1 MKLYNTLTRKQQ
13 EFSPQDGKTVRMYVC
28 GPTVY
33 DHLHIGNVRPVIVFD
48 TLRKYFERFQGWD
61 VIYVQNVTDVDDKL
75 INRSI
80 ETGEPVS
87 EIAARYTQ
95 SYFDLLVELGVE
107 TPSHSP
113 RATQFIPG
121 MIELIQGL
129 IDKGLAYEADGD
141 VYFRVSG
148 FPEYGKLSGRKV
160 DDLRVGARIAA
171 SEKKE
176 NPLDFTLWKRS
187 KPREPK
193 WDSPWGEGRPG
204 WHTECVVLSR
214 HYLGETLD
222 IHAGGND
229 LIFPHHEN
237 EIAQAEGLTGKTFA
251 RFWLHSG
258 MLMFHGQKMSKSLG
272 NFAYAHD
279 VIEQFGAETVR
290 YFYLSRHYRKP
301 LDYSTEGLEAA
312 RVAITRIQ
320 TLIDEVTSELA
331 SSELSS
337 TGNSDTNEQGHKF
350 LASLRPLRD
359 RYIAEMDSDM
369 NTVGAIAA
377 IQDIVSET
385 NRFRASATGDARLAL
400 PEAISLIRELGYP
413 LGLFQGA
420 ESESKGIEDDLIQL
434 LIDLRSDLREKKEF
448 ALSDLIRNRLADL
461 GITLKDTAQGTIW
474 TS

>member
-1 MKLYNTLTRKQQ
+1 MKLYNTLTRDQQ
-13 EFSPQDGKTVRMYVC
+13 EFVPQDGKTVRMYVC

-48 TLRKYFERFQGWD
+48 TLRKYFQRFQGWD
-61 VIYVQNVTDVDDKL
+61 VIYVQNVTDLDDKL

-87 EIAARYTQ
+87 EIAERYTK
-95 SYFDLLVELGVE
+95 SYFSLLTELGVE

-121 MIELIQGL
+121 MIDLIKGL
-129 IDKGLAYEADGD
+129 IDKGLAYESDGD
-141 VYFRVSG
+141 IYYRVSA

-187 KPREPK
+187 KPGEPK

-279 VIEQFGAETVR
+279 VIEEFGAETVR

-320 TLIDEVTSELA
+320 TLIDEVTSEFEGRA
-331 SSELSS
+331 R
-337 TGNSDTNEQGHKF
+337 GDTDEQGREF
-350 LASLRPLRD
+350 LASLKPLRD

-377 IQDIVSET
+377 IQDVVSET
-385 NRFRASATGDARLAL
+385 NRFRAAAEGDARQAL

-413 LGLFQGA
+413 LGLFQEGGKGA
-420 ESESKGIEDDLIQL
+420 SKGIEDELIRL
-434 LIDLRSDLREKKEF
+434 LVDLRADLREKKEF
-448 ALSDLIRNRLADL
+448 ALSDLIRDRLADL

-474 TS
+474 K

>member
-1 MKLYNTLTRKQQ
+1 MKLYNTLTRKK
-13 EFSPQDGKTVRMYVC
+13 ETFEPQDGKTVRMYVC

-80 ETGEPVS
+80 ESGEPVS
-87 EIAARYTQ
+87 SIAAEYTQ
-95 SYFDLLVELGVE
+95 SYFNLLMQLGAE
-107 TPSHSP
+107 TPSDSP
-113 RATQFIPG
+113 RATEFVPG
-121 MIELIQGL
+121 MIELIEAL
-129 IDKGLAYEADGD
+129 IEKGLAYETDGD
-141 VYFRVSG
+141 VYYRVSA

-187 KPREPK
+187 KPGEPK

-214 HYLGETLD
+214 HFLGETLD

-279 VIEQFGAETVR
+279 VIEEFGAETVR

-301 LDYSTEGLEAA
+301 LDYSTDGLVAA
-312 RVAITRIQ
+312 RVAVTRIQ
-320 TLIDEVTSELA
+320 TLIDEAT
-331 SSELSS
+331 SELSS
-337 TGNSDTNEQGHKF
+337 VDSEATNVQGRAF
-350 LASLRPLRD
+350 LTSLQPLRE
-359 RYIAEMDSDM
+359 RYMAEMDSDA

-385 NRFRASATGDARLAL
+385 NRFRAIATGNARLAL
-400 PEAISLIRELGYP
+400 PGAISLIRELGYP
-413 LGLFQGA
+413 LGLFQET
-420 ESESKGIEDDLIQL
+420 ESASKGIEDDLIRL
-434 LIDLRSDLREKKEF
+434 LIDLRAELRENKEF
-448 ALSDLIRNRLADL
+448 ALSDLIRDRLADL
-461 GITLKDTAQGTIW
+461 GITIKDTAQGTIW
-474 TS
+474 K

>member
-1 MKLYNTLTRKQQ
+1 MKLYNTLTRKK
-13 EFSPQDGKTVRMYVC
+13 ETFEPQDGKTVRMYVC

-48 TLRKYFERFQGWD
+48 TLRKYFQRFQGWD

-80 ETGEPVS
+80 ESGEPVS
-87 EIAARYTQ
+87 SIAAQYTQ
-95 SYFDLLVELGVE
+95 SYFNLLIQLGAE
-107 TPSHSP
+107 TPSYSP
-113 RATQFIPG
+113 RATEFVPG
-121 MIELIQGL
+121 MIELIEAL
-129 IDKGLAYEADGD
+129 IEKGLAYETDGD
-141 VYFRVSG
+141 VYYRVSA

-187 KPREPK
+187 KPGEPK

-214 HYLGETLD
+214 HFLGETLD

-279 VIEQFGAETVR
+279 VIEEFGAETVR

-301 LDYSTEGLEAA
+301 LDYSTDGLVAA
-312 RVAITRIQ
+312 RVAVTRIQ
-320 TLIDEVTSELA
+320 TLIDEAT
-331 SSELSS
+331 SELSS
-337 TGNSDTNEQGHKF
+337 VDSEATNVQGRAF
-350 LASLRPLRD
+350 LTSLQPLRE
-359 RYIAEMDSDM
+359 RYMAEMDSDA

-385 NRFRASATGDARLAL
+385 NRFRAIATGNARLAL
-400 PEAISLIRELGYP
+400 PGAISLIRELGYP
-413 LGLFQGA
+413 LGLFQET
-420 ESESKGIEDDLIQL
+420 ESASKGIEDDLIRL
-434 LIDLRSDLREKKEF
+434 LIDLRAELRENKEF
-448 ALSDLIRNRLADL
+448 ALSDLIRDRLADL
-461 GITLKDTAQGTIW
+461 GITIKDTAQGTIW
-474 TS
+474 K

>member
-1 MKLYNTLTRKQQ
+1 MKLYNTLTRDQQ
-13 EFSPQDGKTVRMYVC
+13 EFVPQDGKTVRMYVC

-48 TLRKYFERFQGWD
+48 TLRKYFQRFQGWD

-95 SYFDLLVELGVE
+95 SYFNLLTELGVE

-121 MIELIQGL
+121 MIDLIKGL

-141 VYFRVSG
+141 IYYRVSG
-148 FPEYGKLSGRKV
+148 FSEYGKLSGRKL

-176 NPLDFTLWKRS
+176 NPLDFTLWKKS
-187 KPREPK
+187 KPGEPK

-214 HYLGETLD
+214 HYLGATLD

-279 VIEQFGAETVR
+279 VIEEFGTETVR

-320 TLIDEVTSELA
+320 TLIDEVTSELGA
-331 SSELSS
+331 SELA
-337 TGNSDTNEQGHKF
+337 TGTGSDTNEQGRGF
-350 LASLRPLRD
+350 LASLQPLRE
-359 RYIAEMDSDM
+359 RYMAEMDSDM

-400 PEAISLIRELGYP
+400 QGAISLIRELGYP
-413 LGLFQGA
+413 LGLFQKT
-420 ESESKGIEDDLIQL
+420 ESTSKGIEDDLIRL
-434 LIDLRSDLREKKEF
+434 LIDLRNELREKKEF
-448 ALSDLIRNRLADL
+448 ALSDSIRDRLAKL

-474 TS
+474 T

>member
-1 MKLYNTLTRKQQ
+1 MKLYNTLTRDQQ
-13 EFSPQDGKTVRMYVC
+13 EFVPQDGKTVRMYVC

-48 TLRKYFERFQGWD
+48 TLRKYFQRFQGWD

-87 EIAARYTQ
+87 EIAERYTK
-95 SYFDLLVELGVE
+95 SYFSLLTELGVE

-121 MIELIQGL
+121 MIDLIKGL
-129 IDKGLAYEADGD
+129 IDKGLAYESDGD
-141 VYFRVSG
+141 IYYRVSA

-187 KPREPK
+187 KPGEPK

-214 HYLGETLD
+214 HYLGDTLD

-279 VIEQFGAETVR
+279 VIEEFGAETVR

-320 TLIDEVTSELA
+320 TLIDEVTSEFEGGA
-331 SSELSS
+331 R
-337 TGNSDTNEQGHKF
+337 GDTDERGREF
-350 LASLRPLRD
+350 LASLKRLRE
-359 RYIAEMDSDM
+359 RYTAEMDSDM

-377 IQDIVSET
+377 IQDVVSET
-385 NRFRASATGDARLAL
+385 NRFRAAAEGDAR
-400 PEAISLIRELGYP
+400 
-413 LGLFQGA
+413 
-420 ESESKGIEDDLIQL
+420 
-434 LIDLRSDLREKKEF
+434 
-448 ALSDLIRNRLADL
+448 
-461 GITLKDTAQGTIW
+461 
-474 TS
+474 

>member
-1 MKLYNTLTRKQQ
+1 MKLYNTLTRKK
-13 EFSPQDGKTVRMYVC
+13 ETFEPQDGKTVRMYVC

-48 TLRKYFERFQGWD
+48 TLRKYFQRFQGWD

-80 ETGEPVS
+80 ESGEPVS
-87 EIAARYTQ
+87 SIAAQYTQ
-95 SYFDLLVELGVE
+95 SYFNLLMQLGVE

-113 RATQFIPG
+113 RATEFIPG
-121 MIELIQGL
+121 MIELIEAL
-129 IDKGLAYEADGD
+129 IEKGLAYETDGD
-141 VYFRVSG
+141 VYYRVSA

-187 KPREPK
+187 KPGEPK

-214 HYLGETLD
+214 HFLGETLD

-279 VIEQFGAETVR
+279 VIEEFGPETVR

-301 LDYSTEGLEAA
+301 LDYSTEGLVAA
-312 RVAITRIQ
+312 RVAVTRIQ
-320 TLIDEVTSELA
+320 TLIDEVTSEL
-331 SSELSS
+331 SGDV
-337 TGNSDTNEQGHKF
+337 TGDTNAQGRKF
-350 LASLRPLRD
+350 LVSLKPLRE
-359 RYIAEMDSDM
+359 RYMAEMDSDM

-385 NRFRASATGDARLAL
+385 NRFRATATGDARLAL
-400 PEAISLIRELGYP
+400 PGAISLIRELGYP
-413 LGLFQGA
+413 LGLFQEKDRA
-420 ESESKGIEDDLIQL
+420 EKGIQDELIRL
-434 LIDLRSDLREKKEF
+434 LIDLRAELREKKEF
-448 ALSDLIRNRLADL
+448 ALSDSIRDRLTEL

-474 TS
+474 K

>member
-1 MKLYNTLTRKQQ
+1 MKLYNTLTRDQQ
-13 EFSPQDGKTVRMYVC
+13 EFVPQDGKTVRMYVC

-48 TLRKYFERFQGWD
+48 TLRKYFQRFQGWD

-95 SYFDLLVELGVE
+95 SYFSLLTELGVE

-113 RATQFIPG
+113 RATEFISG
-121 MIELIQGL
+121 MIELIKGL
-129 IDKGLAYEADGD
+129 IDKGLAYESDGD
-141 VYFRVSG
+141 IYYRVSG

-187 KPREPK
+187 KPGEPK

-214 HYLGETLD
+214 HYLGDTLD

-279 VIEQFGAETVR
+279 VIKEFGAETVR

-320 TLIDEVTSELA
+320 TLIDEVTSEFEGGA
-331 SSELSS
+331 
-337 TGNSDTNEQGHKF
+337 GGDTDERGREF
-350 LASLRPLRD
+350 LASLQRLRE

-377 IQDIVSET
+377 IQDVVSET
-385 NRFRASATGDARLAL
+385 NRFRAAAKGDARQAL

-413 LGLFQGA
+413 LGLFQET
-420 ESESKGIEDDLIQL
+420 ESASKGIEDDLIRL
-434 LIDLRSDLREKKEF
+434 LIDLRADLRQKKEF
-448 ALSDLIRNRLADL
+448 ALSDLIRDRLADL

-474 TS
+474 K